1 MINTILND
9 GAEDEYVEKNSEVL
23 QEQAMAMA
31 FYRGIVSSI
40 DPDAVIAFEFLDRAE
55 GLTAGDS

>member
-23 QEQAMAMA
+23 QEQAMA